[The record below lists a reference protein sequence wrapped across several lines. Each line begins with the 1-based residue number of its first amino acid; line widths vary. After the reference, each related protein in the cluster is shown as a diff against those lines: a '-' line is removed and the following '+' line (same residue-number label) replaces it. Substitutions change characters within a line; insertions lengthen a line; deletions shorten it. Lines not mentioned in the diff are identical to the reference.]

1 MFVNKIVSMSVAN
14 SWVELNLENRL
25 ARGRCL
31 RAYKHM
37 VKLTLNQYGTLGS

>member
-1 MFVNKIVSMSVAN
+1 MNKIVSISVTN
-14 SWVELNLENRL
+14 LWVELNLENRL
-25 ARGRCL
+25 ARGRRL